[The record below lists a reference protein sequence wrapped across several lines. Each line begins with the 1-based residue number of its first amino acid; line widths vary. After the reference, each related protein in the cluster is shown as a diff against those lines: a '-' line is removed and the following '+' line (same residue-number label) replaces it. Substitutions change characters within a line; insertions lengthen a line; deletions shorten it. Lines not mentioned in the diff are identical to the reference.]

1 MRTFDKVPKS
11 AVSWIRSKPPLCCLS
26 RALQD
31 GGGALGAGWG
41 ALSLHPIGAAL
52 KTQHLQSAVSA
63 VGLHCIPPPHP
74 DPPGNPPER
83 HQTPQRL
90 TLWCFKKH
98 FAAFS
103 KRSASSSWSWGHSG
117 LSLVLL
123 VLRDTGMLQQA
134 ASVSSQKHR
143 SAFGHPIPSRSAEIL
158 VPGRSH
164 QHTESCMWA
173 SPPGL
178 SSAHITVP
186 KGRESRIP
194 ARGAGRAEMGT
205 ELRLPRPAAVAH
217 SSQ

>member
-1 MRTFDKVPKS
+1 MLFVP
-11 AVSWIRSKPPLCCLS
+11 
-26 RALQD
+26 
-31 GGGALGAGWG
+31 GAAGWRWG
-41 ALSLHPIGAAL
+41 PRSRLGGSQPSSHRSCPKNTAPAKRCERRWIALHP
-52 KTQHLQSAVSA
+52 
-63 VGLHCIPPPHP
+63 PPSHP

>member
-41 ALSLHPIGAAL
+41 ALSLHPIRAAL
-52 KTQHLQSAVSA
+52 KTPAKRCEHWIALHL
-63 VGLHCIPPPHP
+63 
-74 DPPGNPPER
+74 PPGSPRKPPGR
-83 HQTPQRL
+83 HQTPQML

-103 KRSASSSWSWGHSG
+103 KRPASSPWSWGHSG

-123 VLRDTGMLQQA
+123 VLGDTGMLQQA
-134 ASVSSQKHR
+134 ACVSSQKHW
-143 SAFGHPIPSRSAEIL
+143 SAFGNPIPSWSAEIL

-164 QHTESCMWA
+164 QHAKSCMWA

-178 SSAHITVP
+178 SVP
-186 KGRESRIP
+186 
-194 ARGAGRAEMGT
+194 T
-205 ELRLPRPAAVAH
+205 L
-217 SSQ
+217 